1 MLIQLIYALPAEL
14 NELAVFIQS
23 IPVPIKIYLYW
34 ALACITGMLF
44 FRQDIITFNRD
55 FDTRRALLLA
65 ASLIVIAI
73 NAWVYSHSTTD
84 GGRTL
89 QPLTVL
95 VFSIGNG
102 IAETFMFY
110 AVFRAGTALA
120 GRFTQNP
127 LALFITGFLFFMIYS
142 GLIHGLF
149 WINILP
155 EHVVQTSPYK
165 PFFMPVQMLIAGSWA
180 FNFFWYRDIRTVI
193 LLHALVDITMV
204 CNVKFTMF

>member
-1 MLIQLIYALPAEL
+1 MELSVPMMIYA
-14 NELAVFIQS
+14 
-23 IPVPIKIYLYW
+23 YW
-34 ALACITGMLF
+34 AIALLVGIIFFKKDILA
-44 FRQDIITFNRD
+44 FNHE
-55 FDTRRALLLA
+55 FDTRRITLLA
-65 ASLIVIAI
+65 ASLIVVAI

-89 QPLTVL
+89 DWLTVL

-110 AVFRAGTALA
+110 ALFRLGTALA

-127 LALFITGFLFFMIYS
+127 WALFITGFICFIIYS

-155 EHVVQTSPYK
+155 EHVVQTSVYK

-180 FNFFWYRDIRTVI
+180 LSFFWYRDIRSVI
-193 LLHALVDITMV
+193 FLHALVDLTMV
-204 CNVKFTMF
+204 CNVKFSLFN

>member
-1 MLIQLIYALPAEL
+1 MELSVPMMIYAYWTFAFLVGIIFFKKEI
-14 NELAVFIQS
+14 LA
-23 IPVPIKIYLYW
+23 
-34 ALACITGMLF
+34 
-44 FRQDIITFNRD
+44 FNHE
-55 FDTRRALLLA
+55 FDTRRITLLA
-65 ASLIVIAI
+65 ASLIVVAI

-89 QPLTVL
+89 DWLTVL

-110 AVFRAGTALA
+110 ALFRLGTTLA

-127 LALFITGFLFFMIYS
+127 WALFITGFLCFIIYS

-155 EHVVQTSPYK
+155 EHVVQTSVYK

-180 FNFFWYRDIRTVI
+180 LSFFWYRDIRSVI
-193 LLHALVDITMV
+193 FLHALVDLTMV
-204 CNVKFTMF
+204 CNVKFSLFN

>member
-1 MLIQLIYALPAEL
+1 MELSVPVMIYA
-14 NELAVFIQS
+14 
-23 IPVPIKIYLYW
+23 YW
-34 ALACITGMLF
+34 AFAFLVGIIF
-44 FRQDIITFNRD
+44 FKKDILTFNRE
-55 FDTRRALLLA
+55 FDTRRISLLI
-65 ASLIVIAI
+65 ASLVIVAI

-84 GGRTL
+84 GGRAL
-89 QPLTVL
+89 DLLTVL

-110 AVFRAGTALA
+110 AVFRIGTALA

-127 LALFITGFLFFMIYS
+127 WALFFAGIICFMIYS

-165 PFFMPVQMLIAGSWA
+165 PFFMPVQILIASSWA
-180 FNFFWYRDIRTVI
+180 LSFFWYRDIRSVI
-193 LLHALVDITMV
+193 FLHALVDLTMV
-204 CNVKFTMF
+204 CNVKFSLFN

>member
-1 MLIQLIYALPAEL
+1 MSVPMMIYA
-14 NELAVFIQS
+14 
-23 IPVPIKIYLYW
+23 YW
-34 ALACITGMLF
+34 ALAFLIGLLF
-44 FRQDIITFNRD
+44 FRKDIMTFNRK
-55 FDTRRALLLA
+55 FDARRIA
-65 ASLIVIAI
+65 LIVASFVVVAI

-84 GGRTL
+84 GGRL
-89 QPLTVL
+89 LDPLTVL

-110 AVFRAGTALA
+110 AVFRLGTALA
-120 GRFTQNP
+120 SRVTQNAW
-127 LALFITGFLFFMIYS
+127 ALFFAGFICFVVYS

-165 PFFMPVQMLIAGSWA
+165 PFFMPIQMMIAGSWA
-180 FNFFWYRDIRTVI
+180 LSFFWYRDIRTVI
-193 LLHALVDITMV
+193 LLHALVDVTMV